1 MSTSTNTQL
10 DVVTLDNEISR
21 GVASAPNMWICNDVI
36 KLSTADRDILLNP
49 VGYLNDSIIAAA
61 QDLLKNKSVSQGGFQ
76 DTVLGL
82 TCNFQIETEEFVQI
96 LFNGRNHW
104 LVISTVGAV
113 DDSEV
118 FVYDS
123 VHVCVNQTIKN
134 QIAALLATKRKEIK
148 LKFMDVQIQSGGYD
162 CGLFAIAFATAIVL
176 GNEPGKFFFDQS
188 VMRRHLK
195 NCLESENMSLFP
207 VKRTRRGEG
216 KVKSE
221 DSIEVFCEC
230 RMPPLP
236 GVDMVQCSSCEEWF
250 HVSCVSVPSKAME
263 CTKEQWFCQQCRQ

>member
-1 MSTSTNTQL
+1 MPPPGTLESHFAPSPLSIQLKDTRQKAGSDGEAPPFKLAPAQRPRNEAKKLVFKYCQMSTSTNTQL

-148 LKFMDVQIQSGGYD
+148 LKFMDVQIQSGGCD
-162 CGLFAIAFATAIVL
+162 WIICNSIC
-176 GNEPGKFFFDQS
+176 NCDSSGK
-188 VMRRHLK
+188 
-195 NCLESENMSLFP
+195 
-207 VKRTRRGEG
+207 
-216 KVKSE
+216 
-221 DSIEVFCEC
+221 
-230 RMPPLP
+230 
-236 GVDMVQCSSCEEWF
+236 
-250 HVSCVSVPSKAME
+250 
-263 CTKEQWFCQQCRQ
+263 